1 MSNIINNLNI
11 FLSNLNVYYRKLQN
25 YHWNIQ
31 GMDFFEVHA
40 KLEEFYNKINEQIDE
55 VAEHILIIGGQPLG
69 SLKDYLDNTSLTEAP
84 NSKIKSHE
92 VFVSITNDLNLL
104 LDQATGI
111 KKEADEAQDYITS
124 TFMDDFITDYSKILW
139 MLRHVVA

>member
-1 MSNIINNLNI
+1 MNNIINNLNI

-25 YHWNIQ
+25 YHWNIH

-40 KLEEFYNKINEQIDE
+40 KLEEFYDKINTQIDE

-69 SLKDYLDNTSLTEAP
+69 SLKDYLSYTTITEAP

-104 LDQATGI
+104 LEQVNGI

-124 TFMDDFITDYSKILW
+124 AFMDDFITDYSKILW

>member
-1 MSNIINNLNI
+1 MNNIINNLNV

-31 GMDFFEVHA
+31 GNDFFEVHA
-40 KLEEFYNKINEQIDE
+40 KLEEFYDKINKQIDE

-69 SLKDYLDNTSLTEAP
+69 SLKDYIDATTLKEAP
-84 NSKIKSHE
+84 NSKITSRE
-92 VFVSITNDLNLL
+92 VFNDVTNDLNLL
-104 LDQATGI
+104 FKQSTEL
-111 KKEADEAQDYITS
+111 KKEADKIGDYITS
-124 TFMDDFITDYSKILW
+124 TFMDEFITDYSKTLW

>member
-1 MSNIINNLNI
+1 MNNIVNSLNI

-31 GMDFFEVHA
+31 GADFFEVHA
-40 KLEEFYNKINEQIDE
+40 KLEEFYDKINSQIDE

-69 SLKDYLDNTSLTEAP
+69 SLKDYLDNTKLTEAP

-92 VFVSITNDLNLL
+92 VFSSIANDLNLL
-104 LDQATGI
+104 LQQVNGI

-124 TFMDDFITDYSKILW
+124 AFMDDFISYYSKIIW
-139 MLRHVVA
+139 MIRHAVG